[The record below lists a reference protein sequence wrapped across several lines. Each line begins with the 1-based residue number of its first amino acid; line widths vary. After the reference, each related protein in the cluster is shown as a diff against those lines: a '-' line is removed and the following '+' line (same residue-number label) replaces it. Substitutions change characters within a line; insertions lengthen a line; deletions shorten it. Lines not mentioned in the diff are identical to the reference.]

1 MQAWQHLRFERVTE
15 TGGDVG
21 VITLDRPDRLN
32 ALNPLLME
40 ELALLFEQLRG
51 ESADLRVIL
60 LRGEGRAFCAGAD
73 IKADTFTPPGPGAVQ
88 RQMELQQ
95 RCARIV
101 RAMRNCPQPIIAL
114 VQGPACGGG
123 FSLALAADVRI
134 LTPDARMNAAY
145 LQVGL
150 GGADMGSGYLLT
162 RLVGHSVASALL
174 LTGDFIGAER
184 AREVGLA
191 AEIAEPDQL
200 YEAGLA
206 FARRMLRN
214 APLALRLTKDALNL
228 LVDCGS
234 LDAGLAIE
242 DRQQVLLLNTHD
254 HREALRAFTERRP
267 PEYHNV

>member
-1 MQAWQHLRFERVTE
+1 MQTWQHLTFERVSE
-15 TGGDVG
+15 RGGDVG
-21 VITLDRPDRLN
+21 VVTLNRPERLN
-32 ALNPLLME
+32 ALNPVLME
-40 ELALLFEQLRG
+40 ELALLFEQMRG
-51 ESADLRVIL
+51 EAGVRVIL

-73 IKADTFTPPGPGAVQ
+73 IVSDAFGEPGPGEVQ
-88 RQMELQQ
+88 RQLDLQQ
-95 RCARIV
+95 LCARIV
-101 RAMRNCPQPIIAL
+101 RGMRNCPQPIIAL

-134 LTPDARMNAAY
+134 ATPDARMNAAY

-162 RLVGHSVASALL
+162 RLVGQSVASALL

-184 AREVGLA
+184 AREVGLVT
-191 AEIAEPDQL
+191 EVVEPDKL
-200 YEAGLA
+200 YEAGLD

-214 APLALRLTKDALNL
+214 APLALRMTKDALNL

-254 HREALRAFTERRP
+254 HKEGLRAFTERRA
-267 PEYHNV
+267 PEYKNV

>member
-1 MQAWQHLRFERVTE
+1 MDSFQHLRFERVSE

-21 VITLDRPDRLN
+21 VITLNRPERLN
-32 ALNPLLME
+32 ALNPVLME
-40 ELALLFEQLRG
+40 ELAVLFEALRG
-51 ESADLRVIL
+51 ESAELRVIL

-73 IKADTFTPPGPGAVQ
+73 IDTAFSSTGPGAVQ
-88 RQMELQQ
+88 RQYDLQQ
-95 RCARIV
+95 RCARII
-101 RAMRNCPQPIIAL
+101 RAMRACPQPIIAL
-114 VQGPACGGG
+114 CQGPACGGG

-134 LTPDARMNAAY
+134 AAPDARWNAAY

-150 GGADMGSGYLLT
+150 GGADMGSGYFLT

-184 AREVGLA
+184 AREVGLVT
-191 AEIAEPDQL
+191 EIVPLEGL
-200 YEAGLA
+200 YDAGLA

-214 APLALRLTKDALNL
+214 APLALRMTKDALNQ
-228 LVDCGS
+228 LVDCNS

-242 DRQQVLLLNTHD
+242 DRQQVVLLNTHD
-254 HREALRAFTERRP
+254 HREAIAAFVERRP